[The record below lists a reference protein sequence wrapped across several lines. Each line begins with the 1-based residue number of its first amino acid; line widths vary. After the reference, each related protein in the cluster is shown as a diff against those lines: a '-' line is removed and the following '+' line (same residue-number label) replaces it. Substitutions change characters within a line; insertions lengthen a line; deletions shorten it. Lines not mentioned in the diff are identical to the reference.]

1 MYRRGHRKKG
11 TMNEDLK
18 KIFEIA
24 NFMNSLNNQKRELFE
39 EFNQSLFYYK
49 DGHVFKATSEFISF
63 ISALMNNSI
72 NSIVLLDV
80 NNEPYNVEDVKQFL
94 EDIISVYVEATNSYY
109 YSYKKL
115 TQSRNI
121 ESLTIK

>member
-1 MYRRGHRKKG
+1 
-11 TMNEDLK
+11 MNEDLK
-18 KIFEIA
+18 KVFEIA

-39 EFNQSLFYYK
+39 EFNQSLFHFK

-63 ISALMNNSI
+63 ISALTSNSI

-94 EDIISVYVEATNSYY
+94 EDIISIYVEATNSYY
-109 YSYKKL
+109 YNYKKL

>member
-1 MYRRGHRKKG
+1 
-11 TMNEDLK
+11 MNQDLK

-39 EFNQSLFYYK
+39 EFSQSLFYYK

-72 NSIVLLDV
+72 NSIILLDV
-80 NNEPYNVEDVKQFL
+80 NNEPYNVEDIKQFL
-94 EDIISVYVEATNSYY
+94 EDIIAVYAEATNSYY

-121 ESLTIK
+121 ESLTII